1 MNFKQGIRQF
11 HRWVSMI
18 FVLTVVAN
26 FIAMAVTGG
35 QPPDWITYS
44 PLLPLFLLMF
54 SGIYLFILPYRKR
67 GSDQS

>member
-26 FIAMAVTGG
+26 FVAMAVTGG